1 MLLWFQNVLGKA
13 VKSVKSVKSA
23 ARDLYAPHINN
34 KKHSSQ
40 PKGGFPNKVEAM
52 HEMSLVNVKIES
64 RSTSCL
70 SSTLYIL
77 PLFYL
82 RE

>member
-1 MLLWFQNVLGKA
+1 MLLWFQNVLGKTFICEY
-13 VKSVKSVKSA
+13 VKSA
-23 ARDLYAPHINN
+23 ARDLYTPHINN

-52 HEMSLVNVKIES
+52 HEMSLLNVKIES

>member
-1 MLLWFQNVLGKA
+1 MLLWFQNVLGKTFICEY
-13 VKSVKSVKSA
+13 VKSA
-23 ARDLYAPHINN
+23 ARDLYTPHINN

-52 HEMSLVNVKIES
+52 HERSLVNVKIES